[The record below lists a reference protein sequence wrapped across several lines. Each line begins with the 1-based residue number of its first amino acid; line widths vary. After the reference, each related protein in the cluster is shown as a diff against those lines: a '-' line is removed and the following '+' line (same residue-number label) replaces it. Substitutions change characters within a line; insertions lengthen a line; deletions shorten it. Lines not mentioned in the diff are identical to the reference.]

1 MRLLVGAA
9 LAVSACAQPVMGQQ
23 PSASIGTPVEVRID
37 AGALRGHEAGG
48 VQVFQ
53 GVPFAAPPVGD
64 RRWRPP
70 APVAPWAGVREAG
83 RYGADCIQNRPS
95 WDKTQS
101 KGPTSEDCLSLNV
114 WGPVG
119 AKAAPVM
126 VWIHGGGF
134 VMGSGSQPIFDGTK
148 LAERGVVLVTFNYR
162 LGRFG
167 FFAHPALTKEAAGA
181 ATGNFAFM
189 DQIAALEWVKR
200 NIAAFGGDPTNVT
213 IFGESAGGGSVNQ
226 LMLTAPAQGLFHKAI
241 AHSGGGRD
249 VLPLLAAER
258 PGKAAAEAVG
268 VAFAVKAG
276 VKDGDLTALRAIPAA
291 KVLGGLDLLN
301 QETATYS
308 GPMIDGV
315 LVTGNSAEGFA
326 AGRQSKIPYLTGAN
340 SDELGF
346 LPGFLRGPMA
356 AKALKELGGGDDIL
370 AAYGTKAALDEQL
383 PSDVTFVEPAR
394 FLAGAHAE
402 SGAPTWLFSFGYVP
416 DAKRKSQKGAGHAT
430 DLPFV
435 FGNLSAADF
444 APTAADEAAA
454 KLIGDY
460 WTAFA
465 RSGDP
470 NGGGRAAW
478 PAYQRPADTLLSFTN
493 DGAVTAKARAAPLDA
508 IGARYTTP

>member
-1 MRLLVGAA
+1 M
-9 LAVSACAQPVMGQQ
+9 AQPVL
-23 PSASIGTPVEVRID
+23 ASVGAQVEARIE
-37 AGALRGHEAGG
+37 AGALRGREVGG
-48 VQVFQ
+48 VKTFK
-53 GVPFAAPPVGD
+53 GIPFAAAPTGD
-64 RRWRPP
+64 LRWRAPVPP
-70 APVAPWAGVREAG
+70 ASWTGLREAE
-83 RYGADCIQNRPS
+83 RYGPDCIQNRPA

-101 KGPTSEDCLSLNV
+101 KEPTSEDCLSLNV
-114 WGPVG
+114 WAPVG

-134 VMGSGSQPIFDGTK
+134 VMGSGSQPTFDGSR
-148 LAERGVVLVTFNYR
+148 LAQRGVVLVTFNYR

-189 DQIAALEWVKR
+189 DQIAALEWVRR
-200 NIAAFGGDPTNVT
+200 NVAAFGGDPANVT
-213 IFGESAGGGSVNQ
+213 IFGESAGGGSVAQ
-226 LMLTAPAQGLFHKAI
+226 LMLMGPAQGLFHKAI

-249 VLPLLAAER
+249 VLPLLNSER

-268 VAFAVKAG
+268 VAFAAKAG
-276 VKDGDLTALRAIPAA
+276 VKDADLAALRAIPAA

-301 QETATYS
+301 QEAVTYS

-315 LVTGNSAEGFA
+315 LVTGNAAEGFA
-326 AGRQSKIPYLTGAN
+326 AGRQSKMPFLVGAN

-356 AKALKELGGGDDIL
+356 AKALKDLGGGDDIL
-370 AAYGTKAALDEQL
+370 AAYGSKAALDEQL
-383 PSDVTFVEPAR
+383 PSDITFVEPAR
-394 FLAGAHAE
+394 FLARAHTA
-402 SGAPTWLFSFGYVP
+402 SGQPVWLFSFGYVP
-416 DAKRKSQKGAGHAT
+416 EAKRKSQKGAGHAS

-444 APTAADEAAA
+444 APTSADEAAA

-465 RSGDP
+465 KSGDP
-470 NGGGRAAW
+470 NGGERTAW
-478 PAYQRPADTLLSFTN
+478 PAYGRAADTQLTFTN
-493 DGAVTAKARAAPLDA
+493 EGAIAAKARAAPLDA
-508 IGARYTTP
+508 IGAHYTRP